1 MKHHGVVTKP
11 ASARPPA
18 RSSRSSSE
26 RLPATSSTSSPGSS
40 SSSSTSSSTVPAT
53 RSSVGFWNQ
62 YQAFLNANTDP
73 ADDPGTGNHGDAAPL
88 ASSSQMDLA
97 GSGRAPAEET
107 MEGPDDD
114 DEEPKLEP
122 V

>member
-1 MKHHGVVTKP
+1 M
-11 ASARPPA
+11 
-18 RSSRSSSE
+18 
-26 RLPATSSTSSPGSS
+26 
-40 SSSSTSSSTVPAT
+40 
-53 RSSVGFWNQ
+53 GFWNQ

-73 ADDPGTGNHGDAAPL
+73 ADDPGTGNHGDGPPL

-97 GSGRAPAEET
+97 GSARAPDET

-114 DEEPKLEP
+114 DAEPKLAP